1 MSHRRRGVGVARSG
15 ANKKIQLKADEMKAM
30 SIQSAMDTVRKL
42 EEKLSEF
49 AKKHRHE
56 IQNDPAFRHEF
67 LRMCAPLG
75 VDPLL
80 SKKSFWNGVLG
91 MGDFYYELAVKV
103 AEACLASRSRNGGI
117 MSITEVQSILSKRT
131 TKFDFAGPQQ
141 QQSKKSKSGKKN
153 NKSKQGYSEEDIKI
167 SIKKLAK
174 LGNGFRTIEV
184 GSSTMIVSVP
194 TELNTDH
201 MEVMTLAKNMQCVTI
216 DQVQEGT
223 GWNEE
228 RAERAL
234 QLLLQEGMAWL
245 DRYQGKEFY
254 WFPSIWKEI
263 MEDEE
268 S

>member
-1 MSHRRRGVGVARSG
+1 
-15 ANKKIQLKADEMKAM
+15 MKAV
-30 SIQSAMDTVRKL
+30 SIQSAMDTVRTL
-42 EEKLSEF
+42 ETKLSEF
-49 AKKHRHE
+49 ARKHRSE

-103 AEACLASRSRNGGI
+103 AEACLASRARNGGI

-131 TKFDFAGPQQ
+131 TKFDFAGPSTSSSS
-141 QQSKKSKSGKKN
+141 SKGKSGKGKK
-153 NKSKQGYSEEDIKI
+153 KSKQGYSEEDIKI

-223 GWNEE
+223 GWSEE

-245 DRYQGKEFY
+245 DKYEGFEFY
-254 WFPSIWKEI
+254 WFPSIWKEV
-263 MEDEE
+263 MEEE
-268 S
+268 A

>member
-1 MSHRRRGVGVARSG
+1 LFFHPLLQNR
-15 ANKKIQLKADEMKAM
+15 IQEKADEMKAM
-30 SIQSAMDTVRKL
+30 SIQSAMDTVRTL
-42 EEKLSEF
+42 ETKLSEF
-49 AKKHRHE
+49 AHKHRHE
-56 IQNDPAFRHEF
+56 IQSDPAFRHEF

-103 AEACLASRSRNGGI
+103 AETCLASRARNGGI
-117 MSITEVQSILSKRT
+117 MSITEVQSELSHRK
-131 TKFDFAGPQQ
+131 TKFDFAGPVNSSSSSSS
-141 QQSKKSKSGKKN
+141 SKKGKKMG
-153 NKSKQGYSEEDIKI
+153 KSKQGSSEEDIKI

-201 MEVMTLAKNMQCVTI
+201 MEVMTLAKTMQCVTI
-216 DQVQEGT
+216 EQVREAT
-223 GWNEE
+223 GWNDA

-245 DRYQGKEFY
+245 DKYEGQELY
-254 WFPSIWKEI
+254 WFPSIWKEM
-263 MEDEE
+263 MEEQI
-268 S
+268 

>member
-1 MSHRRRGVGVARSG
+1 
-15 ANKKIQLKADEMKAM
+15 MKAM
-30 SIQSAMDTVRKL
+30 SIQSAMDTVRSL
-42 EEKLSEF
+42 ETKLSDF
-49 AKKHRHE
+49 AHKHRSE

-103 AEACLASRSRNGGI
+103 AEACLASRTRNGGI

-131 TKFDFAGPQQ
+131 TKFDFAGPSTSS
-141 QQSKKSKSGKKN
+141 SKGSKGKGK
-153 NKSKQGYSEEDIKI
+153 KSKQGYSEEDIKI

-174 LGNGFRTIEV
+174 LGNGFRTIQV

-216 DQVQEGT
+216 EQVQDGT

-245 DRYQGKEFY
+245 DKHGGLEFY

-263 MEDEE
+263 MEEE
-268 S
+268 A